1 LTPSRTNRRVG
12 IPLVLLAGI
21 FWSTSG
27 ILYRLIQEATPWQV
41 LLYRSLALMAA
52 LTLWLAYRYR
62 SQLRQTLSRAG
73 LPALVGGLCLGTAF
87 AGYILALEYTTVANA
102 MFLLASAPFFAALA
116 GWLILGERIAAYMW
130 VAMTVAAVGI
140 GIMAGEEL
148 SFGKGLGEGFG
159 LMAALGF
166 AGLTISLRMRPETD
180 KLITIFIATLVASF
194 YGLGGIGF
202 SGWEFSIP
210 WVDLINCLG
219 MGWFQIGLGFV
230 LFTAGAKHLQ
240 AVELTLLSMTEVIA
254 GPIIV
259 WMGIGEIPSGSSITG
274 GTLILAA
281 ITLMALMGAKA
292 SGRTPPFEAP
302 IS

>member
-1 LTPSRTNRRVG
+1 MNTSPINRRAG

-27 ILYRLIQEATPWQV
+27 ILYRLIQEASPWQV
-41 LLYRSLALMAA
+41 LLYRSLALLTA
-52 LTLWLAYRYR
+52 LSLWLGWRYR
-62 SQLRQTLSRAG
+62 GQVRDTLARAG

-87 AGYILALEYTTVANA
+87 AGYILGLEYTTVANA

-116 GWLILGERIAAYMW
+116 GWVILGERIAGYMW
-130 VAMTVAAVGI
+130 AAMTVAAAGI

-148 SFGKGLGEGFG
+148 SLGKGLGEGFA
-159 LMAALGF
+159 LVAALGF
-166 AGLTISLRMRPETD
+166 AGLTISLRMRSGTD
-180 KLITIFIATLVASF
+180 KLITIFFATMVASV
-194 YGLGGIGF
+194 YGLGGLGF
-202 SGWEFSIP
+202 SGWQFSIP
-210 WVDLINCLG
+210 WVDLVNCLG
-219 MGWFQIGLGFV
+219 MGWFQIGLGFA

-259 WMGIGEIPSGSSITG
+259 WIGIGEIPSGSSVTG
-274 GTLILAA
+274 GALILVA
-281 ITLMALMGAKA
+281 ITLMALMGARA

>member
-1 LTPSRTNRRVG
+1 MTLSSANRRIG

-41 LLYRSLALMAA
+41 LLYRSLALMTALSLWLGWRYRGQVRQA
-52 LTLWLAYRYR
+52 LT
-62 SQLRQTLSRAG
+62 QAG

-130 VAMTVAAVGI
+130 AAMALAGVGI

-148 SFGKGLGEGFG
+148 SVGKGLGEGFA
-159 LMAALGF
+159 LIAALGF
-166 AGLTISLRMRPETD
+166 AGLTISLRMRANTD
-180 KLITIFIATLVASF
+180 KLITIFLATLVASL
-194 YGLGGIGF
+194 YGLAGIGF
-202 SGWEFSIP
+202 SGWQFSIP
-210 WVDLINCLG
+210 WVDLVNCLG
-219 MGWFQIGLGFV
+219 MGWFQIGVGFA

-259 WMGIGEIPSGSSITG
+259 WMGIGEIPSESSITG
-274 GTLILAA
+274 GALILVA
-281 ITLMALMGAKA
+281 ITLMALMGARA
-292 SGRTPPFEAP
+292 SGRTPPFQAP
-302 IS
+302 VS

>member
-1 LTPSRTNRRVG
+1 MTLSSANRRIG

-52 LTLWLAYRYR
+52 LSLWLGWRYR
-62 SQLRQTLSRAG
+62 GQVRQALTQAG

-116 GWLILGERIAAYMW
+116 GWVILGERIAAYMW
-130 VAMTVAAVGI
+130 TAMALAAVGI
-140 GIMAGEEL
+140 CIMAGEEL
-148 SFGKGLGEGFG
+148 SVGKGLGEGFA
-159 LMAALGF
+159 LIAALGF
-166 AGLTISLRMRPETD
+166 AGLTISLRMRANTD
-180 KLITIFIATLVASF
+180 KLITIFLATLVASL
-194 YGLGGIGF
+194 YGLAGIGF
-202 SGWEFSIP
+202 SGWQFSIP
-210 WVDLINCLG
+210 WVDLVNCLG
-219 MGWFQIGLGFV
+219 MGWFQIGLGFA

-259 WMGIGEIPSGSSITG
+259 WMGIGEIPSESSITG
-274 GTLILAA
+274 GALILVA
-281 ITLMALMGAKA
+281 ITLMALMGARA
-292 SGRTPPFEAP
+292 SGRTPPFQAP
-302 IS
+302 VS

>member
-1 LTPSRTNRRVG
+1 MTPSPANRRVG

-116 GWLILGERIAAYMW
+116 GWVILGERIAAYMW

-302 IS
+302 LS

>member
-1 LTPSRTNRRVG
+1 MTLSSANRRIG

-41 LLYRSLALMAA
+41 LLYRSLALMTALSLWLGWRYRGQVRQA
-52 LTLWLAYRYR
+52 LT
-62 SQLRQTLSRAG
+62 QAG

-130 VAMTVAAVGI
+130 AAMALAGVGI

-148 SFGKGLGEGFG
+148 SVGKGLGEGFA
-159 LMAALGF
+159 LIAALGF
-166 AGLTISLRMRPETD
+166 AGLTISLRMRANTD
-180 KLITIFIATLVASF
+180 KLITIFLATLVASL
-194 YGLGGIGF
+194 YGLAGIGF

-210 WVDLINCLG
+210 WVDLVNCLG
-219 MGWFQIGLGFV
+219 MGWFQIGLGFA

-259 WMGIGEIPSGSSITG
+259 WMGIGEIPSESSITG
-274 GTLILAA
+274 GALILVA
-281 ITLMALMGAKA
+281 ITLMALIGARA

>member
-1 LTPSRTNRRVG
+1 LTLSSANRRIG

-41 LLYRSLALMAA
+41 LLYRSLALMTALSLWLGWRYRGQVRQA
-52 LTLWLAYRYR
+52 LT
-62 SQLRQTLSRAG
+62 QAG

-130 VAMTVAAVGI
+130 AAMALAGVGI

-148 SFGKGLGEGFG
+148 SVGKGLGEGFA
-159 LMAALGF
+159 LIAALGF
-166 AGLTISLRMRPETD
+166 AGLTISLRMRANTD
-180 KLITIFIATLVASF
+180 KLITIFLATLVASL
-194 YGLGGIGF
+194 YGLAGIGF

-210 WVDLINCLG
+210 WVDLVNCLG
-219 MGWFQIGLGFV
+219 MGWFQIGLGFA

-259 WMGIGEIPSGSSITG
+259 WMGIGEIPSESSITG
-274 GTLILAA
+274 GVLILVA
-281 ITLMALMGAKA
+281 ITLMALIGARA
-292 SGRTPPFEAP
+292 SGRTPPFEEP
-302 IS
+302 IL

>member
-1 LTPSRTNRRVG
+1 VNTSPINRRAG

-27 ILYRLIQEATPWQV
+27 ILYRLIQEASPWHV
-41 LLYRSLALMAA
+41 LLYRSLALLTA
-52 LTLWLAYRYR
+52 LSLWLGWRYGGQVR
-62 SQLRQTLSRAG
+62 DTLARAG

-116 GWLILGERIAAYMW
+116 GWVILGERIAGYMW
-130 VAMTVAAVGI
+130 AAMTVAAAGI

-148 SFGKGLGEGFG
+148 SLGKGLGEGFA
-159 LMAALGF
+159 LVAALGF
-166 AGLTISLRMRPETD
+166 AGLTISLRMRSGTD
-180 KLITIFIATLVASF
+180 KLITIFIATIVASV
-194 YGLGGIGF
+194 YGLGGLGF
-202 SGWEFSIP
+202 SGWQFSIL
-210 WVDLINCLG
+210 WVDLVNCLG
-219 MGWFQIGLGFV
+219 MGWFQIGLGFA

-259 WMGIGEIPSGSSITG
+259 WIGIGEIPSGSSMTG
-274 GTLILAA
+274 GVLILVA
-281 ITLMALMGAKA
+281 ITLMALMGARA
-292 SGRTPPFEAP
+292 PGRTPPFEAP

>member
-1 LTPSRTNRRVG
+1 MTPSSANRRVG

-41 LLYRSLALMAA
+41 LLYRSLALLAA
-52 LTLWLAYRYR
+52 LSLWLGWRYR
-62 SQLRQTLSRAG
+62 GQVRDTLGKAG
-73 LPALVGGLCLGTAF
+73 LPALAGGLCLGTAF
-87 AGYILALEYTTVANA
+87 SGYILALEYTTVANA

-116 GWLILGERIAAYMW
+116 GWMILGERIALYMW
-130 VAMTVAAVGI
+130 AAMIVAAVGI

-148 SFGKGLGEGFG
+148 SLGKGLGEGFG
-159 LMAALGF
+159 LVAALGF
-166 AGLTISLRMRPETD
+166 AGLTISLRMRPGTD
-180 KLITIFIATLVASF
+180 KLITIFFATIIASL

-210 WVDLINCLG
+210 WRDLMNCLG

-240 AVELTLLSMTEVIA
+240 AVELTLLSLTEVIA

-259 WMGIGEIPSGSSITG
+259 WIGIGEIPSVSSLTG
-274 GTLILAA
+274 GALILAA

-292 SGRTPPFEAP
+292 SGPKPPFEAP

>member
-1 LTPSRTNRRVG
+1 MNTSPINRRAG

-27 ILYRLIQEATPWQV
+27 ILYRLIQEASPWHV
-41 LLYRSLALMAA
+41 LLYRSLALLTA
-52 LTLWLAYRYR
+52 LSLWLGWRYR
-62 SQLRQTLSRAG
+62 GQVRDTLTRAG

-87 AGYILALEYTTVANA
+87 AGYILGLEYTTVANA

-116 GWLILGERIAAYMW
+116 GWVILGERIAGYMW
-130 VAMTVAAVGI
+130 AAMAMAAVGI

-148 SFGKGLGEGFG
+148 SLGKGLGEGFA
-159 LMAALGF
+159 LVAALGF
-166 AGLTISLRMRPETD
+166 AGLTISLRMRSGTD
-180 KLITIFIATLVASF
+180 KLITIFIATIVASV
-194 YGLGGIGF
+194 YGLGGLGF
-202 SGWEFSIP
+202 SGWQFSIP
-210 WVDLINCLG
+210 WVDLVNCLG
-219 MGWFQIGLGFV
+219 MGWFQIGLGFA

-259 WMGIGEIPSGSSITG
+259 WIGIGEIPSGSSMTG
-274 GTLILAA
+274 GVLILVA
-281 ITLMALMGAKA
+281 ITLMALMGARA
-292 SGRTPPFEAP
+292 PGRTPPFEAP

>member
-1 LTPSRTNRRVG
+1 MTLSSANRRIG

-41 LLYRSLALMAA
+41 LLYRSLALMTALSLWLGWRYRGQVRQA
-52 LTLWLAYRYR
+52 LT
-62 SQLRQTLSRAG
+62 QAG

-130 VAMTVAAVGI
+130 AAMALAGVGI

-148 SFGKGLGEGFG
+148 SVGKGLGEGFA
-159 LMAALGF
+159 LIAALGF
-166 AGLTISLRMRPETD
+166 AGLTISLRMRANTD
-180 KLITIFIATLVASF
+180 KLITIFLATLVASL
-194 YGLGGIGF
+194 YGFAGIGF
-202 SGWEFSIP
+202 SGWQLSIP
-210 WVDLINCLG
+210 WVDLVNCLG
-219 MGWFQIGLGFV
+219 MGWFQIGLGFA

-259 WMGIGEIPSGSSITG
+259 WMGIGEIPSESSITG
-274 GTLILAA
+274 GALILVA
-281 ITLMALMGAKA
+281 ITLMALMGARA
-292 SGRTPPFEAP
+292 SGRTPPFQAP
-302 IS
+302 VS

>member
-1 LTPSRTNRRVG
+1 MTLSSANRRIG

-41 LLYRSLALMAA
+41 LLYRSLALMTALSLWLGWRYRGQMRQA
-52 LTLWLAYRYR
+52 LT
-62 SQLRQTLSRAG
+62 QAG

-130 VAMTVAAVGI
+130 AAMALAGVGI

-148 SFGKGLGEGFG
+148 SVGKGLGEGFA
-159 LMAALGF
+159 LIAALGF
-166 AGLTISLRMRPETD
+166 AGLTISLRMRANTD
-180 KLITIFIATLVASF
+180 KLITIFLATLVASL
-194 YGLGGIGF
+194 YGLAGIGF
-202 SGWEFSIP
+202 SGWQFSIP
-210 WVDLINCLG
+210 WVDLVNCLG
-219 MGWFQIGLGFV
+219 MGWFQIGLGFA

-259 WMGIGEIPSGSSITG
+259 WMGIGEIPSESSITG
-274 GTLILAA
+274 GALILVA
-281 ITLMALMGAKA
+281 ITLMALIGARA

>member
-1 LTPSRTNRRVG
+1 MTLSSANRRIG

-41 LLYRSLALMAA
+41 LLYRSLALMTALSLWLGWRYRGQVRQA
-52 LTLWLAYRYR
+52 LT
-62 SQLRQTLSRAG
+62 QAG

-116 GWLILGERIAAYMW
+116 GWLILSERIAAYMW
-130 VAMTVAAVGI
+130 AAMALAGVGI

-148 SFGKGLGEGFG
+148 SVGKGLGEGFA
-159 LMAALGF
+159 LIAALGF
-166 AGLTISLRMRPETD
+166 AGLTISLRMRANTD
-180 KLITIFIATLVASF
+180 KLITIFLATLVASL
-194 YGLGGIGF
+194 YGLAGIGF
-202 SGWEFSIP
+202 SGWQFSIP
-210 WVDLINCLG
+210 WGDLVNCLG
-219 MGWFQIGLGFV
+219 MGWFQIGLGFA

-259 WMGIGEIPSGSSITG
+259 WIGIGEIPSESSVTG
-274 GTLILAA
+274 GALILVA
-281 ITLMALMGAKA
+281 ITLMALMGARA
-292 SGRTPPFEAP
+292 SGRTPPFQAP
-302 IS
+302 VS

>member
-1 LTPSRTNRRVG
+1 LTLSSANRRIG

-41 LLYRSLALMAA
+41 LLYRSLALMTALSLWLGWRYRGQVRQA
-52 LTLWLAYRYR
+52 LT
-62 SQLRQTLSRAG
+62 QAG

-130 VAMTVAAVGI
+130 AAMALAGVGI

-148 SFGKGLGEGFG
+148 SVGKGLGEGFA
-159 LMAALGF
+159 LIAALGF
-166 AGLTISLRMRPETD
+166 AGLTISLRMRANTD
-180 KLITIFIATLVASF
+180 KLITIFLATLVASL
-194 YGLGGIGF
+194 YGLAGIGF
-202 SGWEFSIP
+202 SGWQFSIP
-210 WVDLINCLG
+210 WVDLVNCLG
-219 MGWFQIGLGFV
+219 MGWFQIGLGFA

-259 WMGIGEIPSGSSITG
+259 WMGIGEIPSESSITG
-274 GTLILAA
+274 GALILVA
-281 ITLMALMGAKA
+281 ITLMALIGARA

>member
-1 LTPSRTNRRVG
+1 LTLSSANRRIG

-41 LLYRSLALMAA
+41 LLYRSLALMTALSLWLGWRYRGQVRQA
-52 LTLWLAYRYR
+52 LT
-62 SQLRQTLSRAG
+62 QAG

-130 VAMTVAAVGI
+130 AAMALAGVGI

-148 SFGKGLGEGFG
+148 SVGKGLGEGFA
-159 LMAALGF
+159 LIAALGF
-166 AGLTISLRMRPETD
+166 AGLTISLRMRANTD
-180 KLITIFIATLVASF
+180 KLITIFLATLVASL
-194 YGLGGIGF
+194 YGLAGIGF
-202 SGWEFSIP
+202 SGWQFSIP
-210 WVDLINCLG
+210 WVDLVNCLG
-219 MGWFQIGLGFV
+219 MGWFQIGLGFA

-259 WMGIGEIPSGSSITG
+259 WMGIGEIPSESSITG
-274 GTLILAA
+274 GALILVA
-281 ITLMALMGAKA
+281 ITLMALMGARA
-292 SGRTPPFEAP
+292 SGRTPPFQAP
-302 IS
+302 VS

>member
-1 LTPSRTNRRVG
+1 MTLSSANRRIG

-41 LLYRSLALMAA
+41 LLYRSLALMTALSLWLGWRYRGQVRQA
-52 LTLWLAYRYR
+52 LT
-62 SQLRQTLSRAG
+62 QAG

-130 VAMTVAAVGI
+130 AAMALAGVGI

-148 SFGKGLGEGFG
+148 SVGKGLGEGFA
-159 LMAALGF
+159 LIAALGF
-166 AGLTISLRMRPETD
+166 AGLTISLRMRANTD
-180 KLITIFIATLVASF
+180 KLITIFLATLVASL
-194 YGLGGIGF
+194 YGLAGIGF
-202 SGWEFSIP
+202 SGWQFSIP
-210 WVDLINCLG
+210 WVDLVNCLG
-219 MGWFQIGLGFV
+219 MGWFQIGLGFA

-259 WMGIGEIPSGSSITG
+259 WIGIGEIPSESSITG
-274 GTLILAA
+274 GALILVA
-281 ITLMALMGAKA
+281 ITLMALMGARA
-292 SGRTPPFEAP
+292 SGRTPPFQAP
-302 IS
+302 VS

>member
-1 LTPSRTNRRVG
+1 MNTSSTNRRAG

-27 ILYRLIQEATPWQV
+27 ILYRLIQEASPWQV
-41 LLYRSLALMAA
+41 LLYRSLALLTA
-52 LTLWLAYRYR
+52 LSLWLGWRYR
-62 SQLRQTLSRAG
+62 GQVRDTLARAG

-87 AGYILALEYTTVANA
+87 AGYILGLEYTTVANA

-116 GWLILGERIAAYMW
+116 GWVILGERIAGYMW
-130 VAMTVAAVGI
+130 AAMTVAAAGI

-148 SFGKGLGEGFG
+148 SLGKGLGEGFA
-159 LMAALGF
+159 LVAALGF
-166 AGLTISLRMRPETD
+166 AGLTISLRMRSGTD
-180 KLITIFIATLVASF
+180 KLITIFIATMVASV
-194 YGLGGIGF
+194 YGLGGLGF
-202 SGWEFSIP
+202 SGWQFSIP
-210 WVDLINCLG
+210 WVDLVNCLG
-219 MGWFQIGLGFV
+219 MGWFQIGLGFA

-259 WMGIGEIPSGSSITG
+259 WIGIGEIPSGSSVTG
-274 GTLILAA
+274 GALILVA
-281 ITLMALMGAKA
+281 ITLMALMGARA

>member
-1 LTPSRTNRRVG
+1 MTPSPANRRVG

-116 GWLILGERIAAYMW
+116 GWVILGERIAAYMW

>member
-1 LTPSRTNRRVG
+1 MTLSSANRRIG

-41 LLYRSLALMAA
+41 LLYRSLALMTALSLWLGWRYRGQVRQA
-52 LTLWLAYRYR
+52 LT
-62 SQLRQTLSRAG
+62 QAG

-130 VAMTVAAVGI
+130 AAMALAGVGI

-148 SFGKGLGEGFG
+148 SVGKGLGEGFA
-159 LMAALGF
+159 LIAALGF
-166 AGLTISLRMRPETD
+166 AGLTISLRMRANTD
-180 KLITIFIATLVASF
+180 KLITIFLATLVASL
-194 YGLGGIGF
+194 YGLAGIGF
-202 SGWEFSIP
+202 SGWQFSIP
-210 WVDLINCLG
+210 RVDLVNCLG
-219 MGWFQIGLGFV
+219 MGWFQIGLGFA

-259 WMGIGEIPSGSSITG
+259 WIGIGEIPSESSVTG
-274 GTLILAA
+274 GALILVA
-281 ITLMALMGAKA
+281 ITLMALMGARA
-292 SGRTPPFEAP
+292 SGRTPPFQAP

>member
-1 LTPSRTNRRVG
+1 MNTSPINRRAG

-27 ILYRLIQEATPWQV
+27 ILYRLIQEASPWHV
-41 LLYRSLALMAA
+41 LLYRSLALLTA
-52 LTLWLAYRYR
+52 LSLWLGWRYR
-62 SQLRQTLSRAG
+62 GQVRDTLARAG

-116 GWLILGERIAAYMW
+116 GWVILGERIAGYMW
-130 VAMTVAAVGI
+130 AAMAMAAVGI

-148 SFGKGLGEGFG
+148 SLGKGLGEGFA
-159 LMAALGF
+159 LVAALGF
-166 AGLTISLRMRPETD
+166 AGLTISLRMRSGTD
-180 KLITIFIATLVASF
+180 KLITIFIATIVASV
-194 YGLGGIGF
+194 YGLGGLGF
-202 SGWEFSIP
+202 SGWQFSIL
-210 WVDLINCLG
+210 WVDLVNCLG
-219 MGWFQIGLGFV
+219 MGWFQIGLGFA

-259 WMGIGEIPSGSSITG
+259 WIGIGEIPSGSSMTG
-274 GTLILAA
+274 GVLILVA
-281 ITLMALMGAKA
+281 ITLMALMGARA
-292 SGRTPPFEAP
+292 PGRTPPFEAP

>member
-1 LTPSRTNRRVG
+1 MNTSPINRRAG

-27 ILYRLIQEATPWQV
+27 ILYRLIQEASPWHV
-41 LLYRSLALMAA
+41 LLYRSLALLTA
-52 LTLWLAYRYR
+52 LSLWLGWRYR
-62 SQLRQTLSRAG
+62 GQVRDTLARAG

-116 GWLILGERIAAYMW
+116 GWVILGERIAGYMW
-130 VAMTVAAVGI
+130 AAMTVAAAGI

-148 SFGKGLGEGFG
+148 TLGKGLGEGFA
-159 LMAALGF
+159 LVAALGF
-166 AGLTISLRMRPETD
+166 AGLTISLRMRSGTD
-180 KLITIFIATLVASF
+180 KLITIFIATIVASV
-194 YGLGGIGF
+194 YGLGGLGF
-202 SGWEFSIP
+202 SGWQFSIP
-210 WVDLINCLG
+210 WVDLVNCLG
-219 MGWFQIGLGFV
+219 MGWFQIGLGFA

-259 WMGIGEIPSGSSITG
+259 WIGIGEIPSGSSMTG
-274 GTLILAA
+274 GVLILVA
-281 ITLMALMGAKA
+281 ITLMALMGARA
-292 SGRTPPFEAP
+292 PGRTPPFEAP

>member
-1 LTPSRTNRRVG
+1 MTLSSANRRIG

-41 LLYRSLALMAA
+41 LLYRSLALMTALSLWLGWRYRGQVRQA
-52 LTLWLAYRYR
+52 LT
-62 SQLRQTLSRAG
+62 QAG

-130 VAMTVAAVGI
+130 AAMALAGVGI

-148 SFGKGLGEGFG
+148 SVGKGLGEGFA
-159 LMAALGF
+159 LIAALGF
-166 AGLTISLRMRPETD
+166 AGLTISLRMRANTD
-180 KLITIFIATLVASF
+180 KLITIFLATLVASL
-194 YGLGGIGF
+194 YGLAGIGF
-202 SGWEFSIP
+202 SGWQFSIP
-210 WVDLINCLG
+210 WVDLVNCLG
-219 MGWFQIGLGFV
+219 MGWFQIGLGFA

-259 WMGIGEIPSGSSITG
+259 WMGIGEIPSESSITG
-274 GTLILAA
+274 GALILVA
-281 ITLMALMGAKA
+281 ITLMALMGARA
-292 SGRTPPFEAP
+292 SGRTPPSQAP
-302 IS
+302 VS

>member
-1 LTPSRTNRRVG
+1 MTLSSANRRIG

-41 LLYRSLALMAA
+41 LLYRSLALMTALSLWLGWRYRGQVRQA
-52 LTLWLAYRYR
+52 LT
-62 SQLRQTLSRAG
+62 QAG

-116 GWLILGERIAAYMW
+116 GWVILGERIAAYMW
-130 VAMTVAAVGI
+130 TAMTLAAVGI
-140 GIMAGEEL
+140 CIMAGEEL
-148 SFGKGLGEGFG
+148 SVGKGLGEGFA
-159 LMAALGF
+159 LIAALGF
-166 AGLTISLRMRPETD
+166 AGLTISLRMRAGTD
-180 KLITIFIATLVASF
+180 KLITIFLATLVASL
-194 YGLGGIGF
+194 YGFAGIGF

-210 WVDLINCLG
+210 WVDLVNCLG
-219 MGWFQIGLGFV
+219 MGWFQIGLGFA

-259 WMGIGEIPSGSSITG
+259 WMGIGEIPSESSITG
-274 GTLILAA
+274 GALILVA
-281 ITLMALMGAKA
+281 ITLMALIGARA

>member
-1 LTPSRTNRRVG
+1 MTLSSANRRIG

-41 LLYRSLALMAA
+41 LLYRSLALMTALSLWLGWRYRGQVRQA
-52 LTLWLAYRYR
+52 LT
-62 SQLRQTLSRAG
+62 QAG

-130 VAMTVAAVGI
+130 AAMALAGVGI

-148 SFGKGLGEGFG
+148 SAGKGLGEGFA
-159 LMAALGF
+159 LIAALGF
-166 AGLTISLRMRPETD
+166 AGLTISLRMRANTD
-180 KLITIFIATLVASF
+180 KLITIFLATLVASL
-194 YGLGGIGF
+194 YGLAGIGF
-202 SGWEFSIP
+202 SGWQFSIP
-210 WVDLINCLG
+210 WVDLVNCLG
-219 MGWFQIGLGFV
+219 MGWFQIGLGFA

-259 WMGIGEIPSGSSITG
+259 WMGIGEIPSESSITG
-274 GTLILAA
+274 GALILVA
-281 ITLMALMGAKA
+281 ITLMALMAARA
-292 SGRTPPFEAP
+292 SGRTPPFQAP
-302 IS
+302 VS

>member
-1 LTPSRTNRRVG
+1 MNTSPINRRAG

-27 ILYRLIQEATPWQV
+27 ILYRLIQEASPWQV
-41 LLYRSLALMAA
+41 LLYRSLALLTA
-52 LTLWLAYRYR
+52 LSLWLGWRYR
-62 SQLRQTLSRAG
+62 GQVRDTLARAG

-87 AGYILALEYTTVANA
+87 AGYILGLEYTTVANA

-116 GWLILGERIAAYMW
+116 GWVILGERIAGYMW
-130 VAMTVAAVGI
+130 AAMTVAAAGI

-148 SFGKGLGEGFG
+148 SLGKGLGEGFA
-159 LMAALGF
+159 LVAALGF
-166 AGLTISLRMRPETD
+166 AGLTISLRMRSGTD
-180 KLITIFIATLVASF
+180 KLITIFIATIVASV
-194 YGLGGIGF
+194 YGLGGLGF
-202 SGWEFSIP
+202 SGWQFSIP
-210 WVDLINCLG
+210 WVDLVNCLG
-219 MGWFQIGLGFV
+219 MGWFQIGLGFA

-259 WMGIGEIPSGSSITG
+259 WIGIGEIPSGSSVTG
-274 GTLILAA
+274 GALILVA
-281 ITLMALMGAKA
+281 ITLMALMGARTP
-292 SGRTPPFEAP
+292 GRTPPFEAP

>member
-1 LTPSRTNRRVG
+1 MTLSSANRRIG

-52 LTLWLAYRYR
+52 LSLWLGWRYR
-62 SQLRQTLSRAG
+62 GQVRQALTQAG

-130 VAMTVAAVGI
+130 AAMALAGVGI

-148 SFGKGLGEGFG
+148 SVGKGLGEGFA
-159 LMAALGF
+159 LIAALGF
-166 AGLTISLRMRPETD
+166 AGLTISLRMRANTD
-180 KLITIFIATLVASF
+180 KLITIFLATLVASL
-194 YGLGGIGF
+194 YGLAGIGF
-202 SGWEFSIP
+202 SGWQFSIP
-210 WVDLINCLG
+210 WVDLVNCLG
-219 MGWFQIGLGFV
+219 MGWFQIGLGFA

-259 WMGIGEIPSGSSITG
+259 WMGIGEIPSESSITG
-274 GTLILAA
+274 GALILVA
-281 ITLMALMGAKA
+281 ITLMALMGARA
-292 SGRTPPFEAP
+292 SGRTPPFQAP
-302 IS
+302 VS